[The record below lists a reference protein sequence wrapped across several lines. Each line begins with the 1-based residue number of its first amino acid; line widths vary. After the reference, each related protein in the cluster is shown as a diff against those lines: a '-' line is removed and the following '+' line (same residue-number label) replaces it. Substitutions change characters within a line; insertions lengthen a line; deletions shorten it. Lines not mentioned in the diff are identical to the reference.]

1 MINKKIELY
10 LKQYFICNKML
21 VFFII
26 LIYFLMLCFNIPYTL
41 LILIINFLI
50 MLLVISYKYI
60 NDVETNNKVG
70 YIKFKVD
77 N

>member
-1 MINKKIELY
+1 
-10 LKQYFICNKML
+10 ML
-21 VFFII
+21 FLFII

-41 LILIINFLI
+41 LLLIMNFLI

-60 NDVETNNKVG
+60 KELENNNKIG
-70 YIKFKVD
+70 YNNFKVD

>member
-1 MINKKIELY
+1 
-10 LKQYFICNKML
+10 ML
-21 VFFII
+21 FLFII

-41 LILIINFLI
+41 LLLIINFLI

-60 NDVETNNKVG
+60 NELESNNKNG
-70 YIKFKVD
+70 YNSFKVD

>member
-1 MINKKIELY
+1 
-10 LKQYFICNKML
+10 ML
-21 VFFII
+21 FLFII

-41 LILIINFLI
+41 LLLIINFLI

-60 NDVETNNKVG
+60 KELESNNKNG
-70 YIKFKVD
+70 YNSFKVD